1 MNIINSKNAKIFLL
15 LNSIFWGSSYI
26 WAKML
31 LTFLPRFAVLF
42 ICSVC
47 AAIVTLIIF
56 YKKLGRFSAKA
67 VLISILVSLVSVLSN
82 TFCMLALE
90 RTSGS
95 NTAFIV
101 QLSVVITPIIMAFFN
116 RKLPPLKTLLLAL
129 LALFGIFFITL
140 AGKGFTINL
149 GDLFA
154 LLNAIFFSLF
164 MAFQNVISKKVN
176 AVQFTL
182 IQHITNSISFLILGI
197 AFSEFSK
204 VIPHNLLSTHFILL
218 IAINTLVV
226 IFTALSQSK
235 AISYVKPETA
245 AILYTFEP
253 VVTLFLAVLLLGE
266 KYVGLFPIVGCA
278 LVLFS
283 VVLSSIKL
291 PHIKLPHIK
300 KEAAGIYPA
309 TSYNFKHSS

>member
-31 LTFLPRFAVLF
+31 LSFIPRFAVLF
-42 ICSVC
+42 ICSIC
-47 AAIVTLIIF
+47 AAIVTLVIF

-116 RKLPPLKTLLLAL
+116 RKLPPLKTFLLAL
-129 LALFGIFFITL
+129 LALVGIFFITSS
-140 AGKGFTINL
+140 GKGFTINP
-149 GDLFA
+149 GDFFA

-164 MAFQNVISKKVN
+164 MALQNVISKKVN

-182 IQHITNSISFLILGI
+182 IQHTTNSISFLILGI
-197 AFSEFSK
+197 AFSEFGK
-204 VIPHNLLSTHFILL
+204 VVPHKLLSPYFILL
-218 IAINTLVV
+218 IVLNTLVV
-226 IFTALSQSK
+226 VFTALSQSK
-235 AISYVKPETA
+235 AICYVKPEAA

-253 VVTLFLAVLLLGE
+253 VVTLILGVLLLEE
-266 KYVGLFPIVGCA
+266 KLGGFFPIIGCT
-278 LVLFS
+278 LVLAS
-283 VVLSSIKL
+283 VVLSTIKIPQL
-291 PHIKLPHIK
+291 K

>member
-31 LTFLPRFAVLF
+31 LSFIPRFAVLF

-47 AAIVTLIIF
+47 AAIVTLGIF

-101 QLSVVITPIIMAFFN
+101 QLSVVITPIIMSFYN
-116 RKLPPLKTLLLAL
+116 RKLPSFKTCLLPILAL
-129 LALFGIFFITL
+129 VGIFFITS
-140 AGKGFTINL
+140 AGKGFTINI
-149 GDLFA
+149 GDFFA

-164 MAFQNVISKKVN
+164 MALQNIISKKVN

-182 IQHITNSISFLILGI
+182 IQHVTNSVSFFTLGLV
-197 AFSEFSK
+197 FSDFGK
-204 VIPHNLLSTHFILL
+204 VVPHSLLSPHFIIL
-218 IAINTLVV
+218 IALNTLVV

-235 AISYVKPETA
+235 AISFVKPEAA

-253 VVTLFLAVLLLGE
+253 VVTLILGVLLLEERLG
-266 KYVGLFPIVGCA
+266 GFFPIAGCA
-278 LVLFS
+278 LVLIT
-283 VVLSSIKL
+283 VVLSTLKI
-291 PHIKLPHIK
+291 PQIK
-300 KEAAGIYPA
+300 KEAAGMYPA